1 MPYNYSR
8 PATIYPPPKSK
19 IPGIIILIALF
30 VGIASLV
37 AEISLFR
44 LTFISLPH
52 ALTIWAGFSTVAF
65 LLLLR
70 IFQKYYPPTSSLFF
84 LAIGYG
90 IACAGL
96 PLYLFMAANYYFA
109 DAKTTTQTYIVI
121 AADNGSPIGKCVE
134 PYIEIEHKG
143 LNKQIIYPCGTV
155 VDKQKSLT
163 LTTSEGFFGYD
174 IIRN

>member
-1 MPYNYSR
+1 MPYNYSQ

-19 IPGIIILIALF
+19 IPGIIILIAFF
-30 VGIASLV
+30 VGIAALV
-37 AEISLFR
+37 PEISLFR
-44 LTFISLPH
+44 ITFISLQR
-52 ALTIWAGFSTVAF
+52 ALTIWAGFSSIAF

-70 IFQKYYPPTSSLFF
+70 IFRKYYPTTTSLIF
-84 LAIGYG
+84 LTIGYG

-109 DAKTTTQTYIVI
+109 DTKTTIQTYIVI

-155 VDKQKSLT
+155 VDKQKSIT
-163 LTTSEGFFGYD
+163 LTTSKGLFGYD